1 MCDTLPHGSALE
13 HGKDHENAHASWSRR
28 DFLSTTLAAAGFGF
42 LLGNTPVKAFAS
54 HPMMQMLAG
63 IETDRV
69 LVLIQLNGGNDGLN
83 TVIPIRNDIYYQR
96 RPTLAIRAADAFTL
110 NTDTALHPQLRGLET
125 MWGDGKMAIIRN
137 VGYPNPNLSH
147 FRATDIMVTGSDSD
161 VTENTGWMG
170 RMLSG
175 QYPEYPSPDFKR
187 PLAVQIGTNASLMF
201 NGPQAGMAMNI
212 NSVALFERLASSGKA
227 YDTENVP
234 AGLYGEEL
242 AYLRSLSNQSYAF
255 AGVIQE
261 ASQKGANQATYPTGN
276 ALATNLAIVAKLIK
290 GGLGAKVYM
299 VALNGFDTHANQS
312 TAHATLMTRLTG
324 AVTAFYA
331 DLAAGGKADK
341 VAAMTFSEFGRRVN
355 ENGSAGTDHGSSA
368 PMFVFGGGIQ
378 GGLKGSEPSLTSL
391 DTSGNLRFETDYRQ
405 VYATMLTNWFGI
417 PPEATAQVF
426 GRSFDTLDLVRDPI
440 STGIDT
446 PPDQPM
452 GMELGQNYP
461 NPFNPSTEIRYR
473 VGAEAHV
480 EAQDL
485 APPPMKLAIYDIM
498 GREIAVLV
506 DGVMPA
512 GEHRVSFDA
521 SALASGVYLYTLTSG
536 GRSLTRKMTVVK

>member
-1 MCDTLPHGSALE
+1 MCDTLPKGSALE
-13 HGKDHENAHASWSRR
+13 HGHEHTKAHATWSRR

-42 LLGNTPVKAFAS
+42 LLGNTPVKAFAT
-54 HPMMQMLAG
+54 HPTLQMLAG

-83 TVIPIRNDIYYQR
+83 TVIPITNDLYYQR
-96 RPTLAIRAADAFTL
+96 RPSLAIRAADAFVL
-110 NTDTALHPQLRGLET
+110 NSETALHPQLRALEAL
-125 MWGDGKMAIIRN
+125 WGEGQMSILRN

-147 FRATDIMVTGSDSD
+147 FRSTDIMVTGSDAD
-161 VTENTGWMG
+161 VIENTGWMG
-170 RMLSG
+170 RMLAG

-212 NSVALFERLASSGKA
+212 TNVALFERLASSGKA

-234 AGLYGEEL
+234 ATLYGEEL

-255 AGVIQE
+255 AGVVHE

-290 GGLGAKVYM
+290 GGLGARVYM
-299 VALNGFDTHANQS
+299 VSLGGFDTHANQ
-312 TAHATLMTRLTG
+312 ADNHATLMMRLSG
-324 AVTAFYA
+324 SVKAFYD
-331 DLAAGGKADK
+331 DLKVSGMGDK

-368 PMFVFGGGIQ
+368 PMFLFGGGVN
-378 GGLKGSEPSLTSL
+378 GGLVGNAPSLSAL
-391 DTSGNLRFETDYRQ
+391 DADGNLRFDTDYRQ
-405 VYATMLTNWFGI
+405 VYATMMTDWFGI
-417 PPEATAQVF
+417 APEAVAAVF
-426 GRSFDTLDLVRDPI
+426 GKPFDTLDLVREPI
-440 STGIDT
+440 TTDIPRGE
-446 PPDQPM
+446 QPM
-452 GMELGQNYP
+452 EIELAQNFP
-461 NPFNPSTEIRYR
+461 NPFNPVTEIRYR
-473 VGAEAHV
+473 KSEIGETRLSIH
-480 EAQDL
+480 
-485 APPPMKLAIYDIM
+485 DIM
-498 GREIAVLV
+498 GREISVLV

-521 SALASGVYLYTLTSG
+521 TDLASGVYLYALTAG
-536 GRSLTRKMTVVK
+536 GRTLTRKMTVLK